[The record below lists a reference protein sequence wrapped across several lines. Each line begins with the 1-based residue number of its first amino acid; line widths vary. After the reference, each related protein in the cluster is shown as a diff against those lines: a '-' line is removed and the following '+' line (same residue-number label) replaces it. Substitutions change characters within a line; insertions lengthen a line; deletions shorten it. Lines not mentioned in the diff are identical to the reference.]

1 MSSPFYGDSIEN
13 FLHQN
18 KNEIFGIIA
27 KNDEYDSV
35 FKQKE
40 AWIAQIQLLK
50 MVLQDVS
57 GSIIFEYT
65 IPRVGGRIDN
75 ILLINN
81 TIFVLEFKVGKES
94 YDTSS
99 TTQARTYAIDLAN
112 FHEESHNK
120 IIVPIVIS
128 TNASD
133 REPEI
138 SVYNKNVY
146 DVIFTN
152 GTNLNQILNK
162 FQSNTMEEIYLDKW
176 LNSRYVPTPTI
187 IEAAKVLYSKHSV
200 EDISQNEAAENLTK
214 TSMAVRKIIELSK
227 QNHQKSICFITGVPG
242 AGKTLA
248 GLNIAIENQK
258 VAGRN
263 YSCFLTGNQPLVSVL
278 KEALAKDEENR
289 TGVSIGIAR
298 SNVKS
303 FIQIIHH
310 FRDES
315 LKELD
320 IPPIDNVVVF
330 DEAQRAWEQ
339 NKLSDFLKEKKRN
352 IIDKLPDE
360 KRDKILSLSEPELL
374 IEYMNRHQD
383 WGVIVCLVGGGQDIN
398 EGEAG
403 IQEWFDSLRRS
414 YPNWKIY
421 VSNRITEEEYVG
433 KGSFD
438 NLVKELDCSMIP
450 ELHLSISLRSFRSEK
465 VANFVHHLLNNEGK
479 QAAKLYQEI
488 KKVYPI
494 CITRNLNVAKKWIK
508 EQITNKKYR
517 YGIIASSKAKRL
529 RADGIWVECK
539 CKPEK
544 WFLEGKDNIKS
555 SYFMEEVATEFDI
568 QGLEIDYALIGWDAD
583 YRYDNDCFKFYR
595 PRGSKWETIKAEAD
609 KRYLKNAYRVLL
621 TRARQGM
628 IIFVPT
634 GDKEDI
640 TRLPELYDNTY
651 NYLKSLGLTE
661 IIYQMMLIIFSSYF
675 LLKTPLF

>member
-1 MSSPFYGDSIEN
+1 MSSCFYSNSIKN
-13 FLHQN
+13 FLNQN
-18 KNEIFGIIA
+18 EDEIFGIIA
-27 KNDEYDSV
+27 KNDNYDSI

-40 AWIAQIQLLK
+40 AWISQIQILK
-50 MVLQDVS
+50 TLRNTT

-75 ILLINN
+75 VLLIGK
-81 TIFVLEFKVGKES
+81 TIFVLEFKVGMES
-94 YDTSS
+94 YDASS

-120 IIVPIVIS
+120 IIVPILIS
-128 TNASD
+128 TKAPNY
-133 REPEI
+133 ELQI
-138 SVYNKNVY
+138 NIYNKNVY

-152 GTNLNQILNK
+152 GNNLNQILAK
-162 FQSNTMEEIYLDKW
+162 FQDINSEQIPLEKW

-187 IEAAKVLYSKHSV
+187 IEAAKELYSNHSV
-200 EDISQNEAAENLTK
+200 ENISQNEAAENLTK
-214 TSMAVRKIIELSK
+214 TSNAVQKIIEYSK
-227 QNHQKSICFITGVPG
+227 LHNQKSICFITGVPG

-258 VAGRN
+258 ITGKN

-278 KEALAKDEENR
+278 KEALAKDEKNMKGIPI
-289 TGVSIGIAR
+289 GVAR

-315 LKELD
+315 LKKLD
-320 IPPIDNVVVF
+320 IPPVDNVVVF
-330 DEAQRAWEQ
+330 DEAQRAWNQ
-339 NKLSDFLKEKKRN
+339 KKLSNFLKDKKGN
-352 IIDKLPDE
+352 IIDKLSDE
-360 KRDKILSLSEPELL
+360 KRNKILSLSEPELL

-421 VSNRITEEEYVG
+421 VSNKITEDEYIG
-433 KGSFD
+433 NSSFD
-438 NLVKELDCSMIP
+438 TLIKNLDCSIIP

-465 VANFVHHLLNNEGK
+465 VANFVHHLLNSEK
-479 QAAKLYQEI
+479 EKAAKIYQEI

-494 CITRNLNVAKKWIK
+494 YITRNINTAKKWIK
-508 EQITNKKYR
+508 EQTINKSYR

-529 RADGIWVECK
+529 RAEGIWVECK
-539 CKPEK
+539 CNPEK
-544 WFLEGKDNIKS
+544 WFLKGKEDIES
-555 SYFMEEVATEFDI
+555 SYFMEKVATEFDI

-583 YRYDNDCFKFYR
+583 YRYENEEFGFYCTRSSVWTHITTEDN
-595 PRGSKWETIKAEAD
+595 

-628 IIFVPT
+628 VIFIPK
-634 GDKEDI
+634 GDKTDI
-640 TRLPELYDNTY
+640 TRLPEFYDNTY
-651 NYLKSLGLTE
+651 EYLKALGLPE
-661 IIYQMMLIIFSSYF
+661 IF
-675 LLKTPLF
+675 

>member
-133 REPEI
+133 REPQI

-508 EQITNKKYR
+508 EQTTNKKYR

-661 IIYQMMLIIFSSYF
+661 II
-675 LLKTPLF
+675 

>member
-133 REPEI
+133 REPQI

-488 KKVYPI
+488 IKVYPI

-661 IIYQMMLIIFSSYF
+661 II
-675 LLKTPLF
+675 

>member
-133 REPEI
+133 REPQI

-661 IIYQMMLIIFSSYF
+661 II
-675 LLKTPLF
+675 

>member
-18 KNEIFGIIA
+18 ENEIFGIIA

-50 MVLQDVS
+50 MVLQNVS

-94 YDTSS
+94 YDISS
-99 TTQARTYAIDLAN
+99 TTQARTYALDLAN

-128 TNASD
+128 TNASY
-133 REPEI
+133 RKPQI
-138 SVYNKNVY
+138 SVYNKNAY

-162 FQSNTMEEIYLDKW
+162 FQDNTREKIHLDKW

-187 IEAAKVLYSKHSV
+187 IEAARALYSKHSV

-214 TSMAVRKIIELSK
+214 TSMAVRKIIEFSK

-258 VAGRN
+258 ATGRN

-330 DEAQRAWEQ
+330 DEAQRAWDQ

-383 WGVIVCLVGGGQDIN
+383 WSVIVCLVGGGQDIN

-508 EQITNKKYR
+508 EQTTNKKYR

-661 IIYQMMLIIFSSYF
+661 II
-675 LLKTPLF
+675 